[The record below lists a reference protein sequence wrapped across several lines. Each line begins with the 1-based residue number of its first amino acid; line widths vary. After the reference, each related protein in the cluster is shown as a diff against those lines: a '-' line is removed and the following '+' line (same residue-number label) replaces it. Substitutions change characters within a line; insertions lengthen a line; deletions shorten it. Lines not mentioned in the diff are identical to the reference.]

1 MKIEIEK
8 KTCMNQNILNRNMNL
23 WPNYVKWFY
32 LIKLIFY
39 LTNDNRNRYIWILLN
54 KIKKI
59 LFKVTCI
66 INII

>member
-1 MKIEIEK
+1 
-8 KTCMNQNILNRNMNL
+8 MNL

>member
-1 MKIEIEK
+1 MG
-8 KTCMNQNILNRNMNL
+8 L
-23 WPNYVKWFY
+23 WHNYVKWFY

-39 LTNDNRNRYIWILLN
+39 LTSDNKNRYIWNLLN
-54 KIKKI
+54 KIKEKKI

>member
-8 KTCMNQNILNRNMNL
+8 KTCMNQNILNCNMNL

>member
-8 KTCMNQNILNRNMNL
+8 KTCMNQYILNCNMNL